1 MLLKDIHVFLWQWI
15 PYLSDHLS
23 SPSVFSGIL
32 VTRSFV
38 LCVYFVQCRSLFF
51 LCTFSFGHCVVCF
64 SSIYGCWLPLWYL
77 QTLFHENL
85 YTRCAK
91 IKYIWQMKYLRRRF
105 HNDISFIWIVL
116 NISIYPR
123 VIDDSTL
130 FDPCLQPEV

>member
-1 MLLKDIHVFLWQWI
+1 MCSYDNGYHIFRITWVHPRFLVWFLLLDLLFYV
-15 PYLSDHLS
+15 Y
-23 SPSVFSGIL
+23 
-32 VTRSFV
+32 T
-38 LCVYFVQCRSLFF
+38 LCNVDRCLPF
-51 LCTFSFGHCVVCF
+51 CTFSFGHCVVCF

-91 IKYIWQMKYLRRRF
+91 IKYIWQMKCLRRRF